1 MYPAWE
7 GFILHSAII
16 VALIAVSH
24 VLFSHVTVAATWF
37 NWWVERKSLVENKP
51 YLQDYLKASALRL
64 LMFAY
69 TIGAMFGVGI
79 WFSVTASNP
88 RGISALIHNFVFYWA
103 SEWFWFIIDVFGIAV
118 YYYSF
123 GRVNPKTHARI
134 GLMLALAASGTLAI
148 IVGILGFKLSPGHW
162 LQTGLSLDGFYNP
175 TFWPMLFAR
184 FGLMFAL
191 TALYAILVAS
201 TMPKD
206 HPARDEVVRL
216 AGKVGLVGLAL
227 GVALVLLWY
236 VPSLPDHAKAL
247 LGMPQVIQP
256 IFYYK
261 MALGVAAT
269 ALVLLLALLAPR
281 KTAHPVVGYLALVLA
296 FLGLFGAE
304 KTREAIRKPDVV
316 LGYMAANQ
324 IIQVDLDFSQR
335 KIRAEAPS
343 LDQEGLLKKLPFAVA
358 KGAALAGPGSGLD
371 PVETGRALVALQ
383 CSSCHT
389 VSKAT
394 AWLGGNRNLAAIL
407 KSRGMTTAS
416 AIELYLNAIGGF
428 PYMHPV
434 VGTQEERSYMAQY
447 LEKLVKEFYPEAG
460 VEPNPMAQGGGR

>member
-7 GFILHSAII
+7 GFILHSAIVI
-16 VALIAVSH
+16 AIIAVAH
-24 VLFSHVTVAATWF
+24 VIFSHVTVAATWF

-69 TIGAMFGVGI
+69 TIGAMMGVGI
-79 WFSVTASNP
+79 WFSVTGSNP

-118 YYYSF
+118 YYYTF

-148 IVGILGFKLSPGHW
+148 IVGILGFKLSPGAW

-201 TMPKD
+201 TLPRE
-206 HPARDEVVRL
+206 HPAREEVVRL
-216 AGKVGLVGLAL
+216 AGKVGLVGLAA
-227 GVALVLLWY
+227 GVALVLFWY
-236 VPSLPDHAKAL
+236 VPQLPEHARTL
-247 LGMPQVIQP
+247 LRLPQVIQP
-256 IFYYK
+256 IFFVK
-261 MALGVAAT
+261 MLLGVLAT
-269 ALVLLLALLAPR
+269 ALILLLALLAP
-281 KTAHPVVGYLALVLA
+281 KQAATPVLGYLGLLLA
-296 FLGLFGAE
+296 FIGLFGAE
-304 KTREAIRKPDVV
+304 RTREAIRKPDVV

-324 IIQVDLDFSQR
+324 IIRVNLDFGTR
-335 KIRAEAPS
+335 KVRAEAPL

-358 KGAALAGPGSGLD
+358 RGAVAAGPAGGVD
-371 PVETGRALVALQ
+371 PVETGRALVVLQ

-394 AWLGGNRNLAAIL
+394 AFLGGNRNLAALL
-407 KSRGMTTAS
+407 KRRGLTTA
-416 AIELYLNAIGGF
+416 AMIEPYLNAIGGF

-434 VGTQEERSYMAQY
+434 VGTPEERGYMAQY
-447 LEKLVKEFYPEAG
+447 LERFVRELYPEAG
-460 VEPNPMAQGGGR
+460 TQPKPVAQGGGQ

>member
-7 GFILHSAII
+7 GFILHSAMVVAI
-16 VALIAVSH
+16 VAVAH
-24 VLFSHVTVAATWF
+24 VIFSHVTVAATWF

-69 TIGAMFGVGI
+69 TVGAMMGVGI
-79 WFSVTASNP
+79 WFSVTGSNP

-118 YYYSF
+118 YYYTF

-134 GLMLALAASGTLAI
+134 GLILALAASGTLAI

-162 LQTGLSLDGFYNP
+162 LKTGLSLDGFYNP

-191 TALYAILVAS
+191 TALYAILVAA
-201 TMPKD
+201 TLPKD
-206 HPARDEVVRL
+206 HPAREEVVRL
-216 AGKVGLVGLAL
+216 AGKVGLVGLGV
-227 GVALVLLWY
+227 GVALVLFWY
-236 VPSLPDHAKAL
+236 VPQLPGHAKTL
-247 LGMPQVIQP
+247 LRIPQVIQP
-256 IFYYK
+256 VFFAK
-261 MALGVAAT
+261 MLIGVVAT
-269 ALVLLLALLAPR
+269 ALILLLALLAPKR
-281 KTAHPVVGYLALVLA
+281 AATPALGFLGLILA
-296 FLGLFGAE
+296 FIGLFGAE
-304 KTREAIRKPDVV
+304 RTREAIRKPDVV

-324 IIQVDLDFSQR
+324 IIRVDLDFGSR
-335 KIRAEAPS
+335 KIHAEAPL
-343 LDQEGLLKKLPFAVA
+343 LDQEGLLKKIPFAVA
-358 KGAALAGPGSGLD
+358 KGAAVAGPAGGAD
-371 PVETGRALVALQ
+371 PVETGRALVVLQ

-394 AWLGGNRNLAAIL
+394 AFLGGNRNLAAIL
-407 KSRGMTTAS
+407 KRRGMTTADM
-416 AIELYLNAIGGF
+416 IETYLNAIGGF

-434 VGTQEERSYMAQY
+434 VGTQEERGYMAQY
-447 LEKLVKEFYPEAG
+447 LEKLVKEFYPEAKAAS
-460 VEPNPMAQGGGR
+460 NPVAQGGEQ